1 MNAFVGVD
9 VSKDRLDV
17 QVLEENAQP
26 FFQSFPNTPEGCEAL
41 LAALADRRVERLVC
55 ESSGGYERLF
65 VAEACLAGLPVVQ
78 VNARQVRDFAK
89 ACGQLAK
96 TDKLDALVIARFAQA
111 IRPELRPLP
120 DESERKLK
128 EILARRSQLVA
139 MRTMEK
145 NRLHQAVT
153 VRVKRSIETLLAQL
167 EKQIAKLD
175 DDLDDAIRACP
186 AWQEKVDLLKTVR
199 GVGDRTARVLVA
211 DLPELGRGKSGNI
224 ASLVGVAPMSCE
236 SGRWIGKRSIRGG
249 RGSVRRTLY
258 MATLTAIRCKN
269 PVIAACYARLKAAG
283 KASEV
288 AIVACM
294 RKLLEILHAM
304 VRDNQPWRENP
315 APAA

>member
-9 VSKDRLDV
+9 VSEDRLDV

-26 FFQSFPNTPEGCEAL
+26 FFQSFPNTPEGCETL

-55 ESSGGYERLF
+55 ESSGGYERLL
-65 VAEACLAGLPVVQ
+65 VAQACVAGLPVVQ

-89 ACGQLAK
+89 SCGQLAK
-96 TDKLDALVIARFAQA
+96 TDKLDAAIIARFAQA

-145 NRLHQAVT
+145 NRLQQAAS
-153 VRVKRSIETLLAQL
+153 VRVRRSIEALLKFL
-167 EKQIAKLD
+167 EKQLAGVD
-175 DDLDDAIRACP
+175 DDLDEAIRNCP
-186 AWQEKVDLLKTVR
+186 AWQEKADLLRTVP
-199 GVGDRTARVLVA
+199 GVGDQTARVLVA
-211 DLPELGRGKSGNI
+211 DLPELGRGKSANVS
-224 ASLVGVAPMSCE
+224 SLVGVAPMNCE
-236 SGRWIGKRSIRGG
+236 SGKWIGKRSIRGG
-249 RGSVRRTLY
+249 RASVRSTLY
-258 MATLTAIRCKN
+258 MATLTAIRHN
-269 PVIAACYARLKAAG
+269 PVIAAHYEKLRSAG
-283 KASEV
+283 KAAKV

-304 VRDNQPWRENP
+304 VRDNQPWRAQP
-315 APAA
+315 ATAAS